1 MECPHLSDS
10 VKVNR
15 DFIKQKIIELSSE
28 HTNGT
33 NADDCPSSTAK
44 KEKNSKLWKCLG
56 KKFVKRVHR
65 KQFIA
70 IEMCVCVCEVA
81 MTFDCPF

>member
-15 DFIKQKIIELSSE
+15 DFIKQKIIELSSN

-33 NADDCPSSTAK
+33 NADDIQSATAK
-44 KEKNSKLWKCLG
+44 KEKNVKLWKCLG
-56 KKFVKRVHR
+56 KNKLNTR
-65 KQFIA
+65 IA
-70 IEMCVCVCEVA
+70 RNESN
-81 MTFDCPF
+81 

>member
-15 DFIKQKIIELSSE
+15 DFIKQKIIELSSN

-33 NADDCPSSTAK
+33 NADDIQSATAK
-44 KEKNSKLWKCLG
+44 KEKNVKLWKCLG
-56 KKFVKRVHR
+56 KNKLYLGLLVMRVTN
-65 KQFIA
+65 KNWSN
-70 IEMCVCVCEVA
+70 
-81 MTFDCPF
+81 